1 MSQPILQIQDLH
13 THFFTDRGEIPA
25 VDGVSLYV
33 RPGRSSLE
41 LLANQAAAR
50 VSQRFRY

>member
-33 RPGRSSLE
+33 RREKCLE